1 MKYFYVALAF
11 FLVLVLFGCRPPQSE
26 HRNGGDSNLD
36 FKVPE
41 FSFTA
46 HTGEKFGSKDVEGKI
61 WIAAFIFTSCPGI
74 CPKMTESLLRVQNA
88 LSKGSEVK
96 IVTFSVDPETDTV
109 EVLRKFAESKGIDSR
124 YWVFLTGEK
133 KKIYDLSLHGFK
145 LGVSDSAA
153 DQPLG
158 ILHSDRIVLVGRD
171 GYVVKYYHGTLVDD
185 VDTLISDA
193 LALEQGKK
201 ISAN

>member
-1 MKYFYVALAF
+1 MKYFYIVLTF
-11 FLVLVLFGCRPPQSE
+11 FLVLFGCRPPQSE
-26 HRNGGDSNLD
+26 HANTVDSKMD

-46 HTGEKFGSKDVEGKI
+46 HTGKRFGSKDVEGKV

-74 CPKMTESLLRVQNA
+74 CPKMTESLLRVQDA
-88 LSKGSEVK
+88 LPEGSEIK

-109 EVLRKFAESKGIDSR
+109 EVLKKFAEEKGIDSQH
-124 YWVFLTGEK
+124 WVFLTGEK
-133 KKIYDLSLHGFK
+133 KKIYDLSLRGFK

-158 ILHSDRIVLVGRD
+158 ILHSDRLALVGRD
-171 GYVVKYYHGTLVDD
+171 GYVVEYYHGTLIDD
-185 VDTLISDA
+185 VDALISDA
-193 LALEQGKK
+193 LALEQGTETG
-201 ISAN
+201 AN